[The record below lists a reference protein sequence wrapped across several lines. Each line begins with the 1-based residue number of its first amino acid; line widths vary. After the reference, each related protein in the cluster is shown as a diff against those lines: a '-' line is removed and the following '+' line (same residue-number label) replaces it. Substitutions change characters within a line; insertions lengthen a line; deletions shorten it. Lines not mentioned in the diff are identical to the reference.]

1 LKECIVAILSYSGLG
16 VLAYTVLVEKWSI
29 IDALYFSVVTFTTVG
44 YGDVCPSTWASKLF
58 TMVFGL
64 LGISML
70 GTAIGTIGSN
80 LVQAETKVLEA
91 AENAS
96 RKRVLE
102 FFDTVVATSSIQLMS
117 EREEGSPISEDGKV
131 APVGWKQAVLKLVN
145 KFIPAFSLLVAG
157 GIWMGRLEGWSWF
170 DSLYYSIIT
179 AGTLGYGDF
188 SPKTSS
194 GRAWGI
200 IFIPLAVAAAGD
212 VLGSV
217 ASTLLERRQNRLYQ
231 SIAERE
237 LNVEQLLKMDT
248 SKNGKVSREEYVQF
262 MLREMQLVDDE
273 QFAELHAQFA
283 RLDVDGSGSLDQED
297 LRLLAERKKQNAGS

>member
-1 LKECIVAILSYSGLG
+1 
-16 VLAYTVLVEKWSI
+16 LAYTILVEKWSL

-44 YGDVCPSTWASKLF
+44 YGDVCPNTCASKLF

-70 GTAIGTIGSN
+70 GAAIGTIGSN
-80 LVQAETKVLEA
+80 LIEAETKVLKA
-91 AENAS
+91 AEHAG
-96 RKRVLE
+96 RKRLLE
-102 FFDTVVATSSIQLMS
+102 LLDTVVASSPRQLMS
-117 EREEGSPISEDGKV
+117 KLEQEGAPASQDGKKV
-131 APVGWKQAVLKLVN
+131 APVGWKHMVLKLIN
-145 KFIPAFSLLVAG
+145 KLIPAVSVLVVG
-157 GIWMGRLEGWSWF
+157 GLWMGRLEGWSWF

-179 AGTLGYGDF
+179 AGTIGYGDF

-200 IFIPLAVAAAGD
+200 LFIPLAVAAAGD

-217 ASTLLERRQNRLYQ
+217 ASTLFQRRQNRWYQ

-237 LNVEQLLKMDT
+237 LNIEDLLEMDT

-262 MLREMQLVDDE
+262 MLREMQLVDDD
-273 QFAELHAQFA
+273 QFAELHAQFE
-283 RLDVDGSGSLDQED
+283 RLDVVGNGYLDQED
-297 LRLLAERKKQNAGS
+297 LRLRKEQNAESET

>member
-1 LKECIVAILSYSGLG
+1 MSQHLGLETIYHG
-16 VLAYTVLVEKWSI
+16 FWS
-29 IDALYFSVVTFTTVG
+29 
-44 YGDVCPSTWASKLF
+44 
-58 TMVFGL
+58 
-64 LGISML
+64 LG
-70 GTAIGTIGSN
+70 N
-80 LVQAETKVLEA
+80 LHAGNCHWDNRIQAETKVLEA